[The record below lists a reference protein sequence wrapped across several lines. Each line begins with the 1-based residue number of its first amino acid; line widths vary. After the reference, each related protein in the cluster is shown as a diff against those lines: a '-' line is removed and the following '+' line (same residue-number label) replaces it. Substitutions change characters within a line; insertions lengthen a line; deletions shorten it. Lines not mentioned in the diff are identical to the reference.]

1 MIMNKPREYKSIR
14 EVELK
19 TNQVLVQ
26 PIKPLFGAD
35 SLAKRIKSILSY
47 FVLIGI
53 FGLAIYFI
61 AFTVKFQI
69 LGAFI
74 LGLTSA
80 YVLLSFVTRN

>member
-1 MIMNKPREYKSIR
+1 MIRNKPREYKSIKD
-14 EVELK
+14 VDLK
-19 TNQVLVQ
+19 TNQVLIQ

-53 FGLAIYFI
+53 FGLAVYFV
-61 AFTVKFQI
+61 AFSEKFQT

-74 LGLTSA
+74 LGLTAA
-80 YVLLSFVTRN
+80 YVLLSFITRN

>member
-1 MIMNKPREYKSIR
+1 MIMNKPRKYKSIR

-19 TNQVLVQ
+19 TNQVLIQ

-35 SLAKRIKSILSY
+35 SLAIKIKSILSY
-47 FVLIGI
+47 FVLIVI

-61 AFTVKFQI
+61 SFSEKLQI

-74 LGLTSA
+74 LGLIAA